1 MKAAFAD
8 GGVNVGGN
16 GGGRVGSESVA
27 TSDRC
32 LSYYYSTRCS
42 CNSFYD
48 WVNRGEPN
56 ISLTLS
62 DE

>member
-1 MKAAFAD
+1 M

-32 LSYYYSTRCS
+32 LSYYYSLVPDALAIPFMIGSIVESR
-42 CNSFYD
+42 
-48 WVNRGEPN
+48 
-56 ISLTLS
+56 ILASL
-62 DE
+62 